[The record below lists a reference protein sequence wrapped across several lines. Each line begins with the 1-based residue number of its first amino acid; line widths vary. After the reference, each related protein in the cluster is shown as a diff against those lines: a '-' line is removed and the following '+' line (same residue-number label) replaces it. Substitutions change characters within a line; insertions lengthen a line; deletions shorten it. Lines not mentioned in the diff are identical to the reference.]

1 VCLELDRNL
10 DFVLVVIFCLVGGA
24 SSDEDD
30 LGGGVDFNSVEIDG
44 DTSEG
49 LDCGLIGIF
58 FLLAGSKTKLI
69 RGVPWER

>member
-1 VCLELDRNL
+1 VCLELDLNL
-10 DFVLVVIFCLVGGA
+10 DLVLVVMFFLVGGA

-30 LGGGVDFNSVEIDG
+30 LGGDVDFNSVEIDG
-44 DTSEG
+44 DTSEE

-58 FLLAGSKTKLI
+58 FLLTGSKTKLI